1 MSNSTHFL
9 VVDDN
14 EADRFLNSRILR
26 KLGVEPERIHAAPD
40 GEEALNILEGTLSD
54 FDTIVLLDINMPIM
68 NGFEFL
74 SRWEDR
80 NSTRKGVKVLMVTSS
95 QDGQDQE
102 RAQAFGSVLGYI
114 TKPLD
119 RDQFG
124 ELIRSLVDEQHD

>member
-14 EADRFLNSRILR
+14 EADRFLNSRVLR
-26 KLGVEPERIHAAPD
+26 KLGVDPERIHAAPD
-40 GEEALNILEGTLSD
+40 GAVALNILEGSLSD
-54 FDTIVLLDINMPIM
+54 FDTIVLLDINMPVM

-74 SRWEDR
+74 SRWEKR
-80 NSTRKGVKVLMVTSS
+80 NNDRKGVKVLMVTSS

-102 RAQAFGSVLGYI
+102 RAKQFGSVLGYI

-119 RDQFG
+119 RDEFG
-124 ELIRSLVDEQHD
+124 KLIQSLMDAQHD

>member
-1 MSNSTHFL
+1 MSDSTHFL

-14 EADRFLNSRILR
+14 EADRFLNSRVLR
-26 KLGVEPERIHAAPD
+26 KLGIEQERIHVAND
-40 GEEALNILEGTLSD
+40 GEEALNILEGPLSD
-54 FDTIVLLDINMPIM
+54 FNAIVLLDINMPIM

-74 SRWEDR
+74 KAWESR

-102 RAQAFGSVLGYI
+102 RASEFGSVLGYI

-119 RDQFG
+119 REQFG
-124 ELIRSLVDEQHD
+124 ELIQTLITP